1 MGHGH
6 TIILYLV
13 PSQYAQPGVLPR
25 AEPQSE
31 EAAAEVLGSEHGLV
45 VGEPEEGDQG
55 RVAPAQA
62 GPALRQRGAV
72 TESIAYC
79 RGFFGQIPTI

>member
-1 MGHGH
+1 MSIPG
-6 TIILYLV
+6 
-13 PSQYAQPGVLPR
+13 QYAQPGVLPWT
-25 AEPQSE
+25 EPKSE

-45 VGEPEEGDQG
+45 VCEPKEGDQG

-72 TESIAYC
+72 TESFAYR